1 MREQTIQAIL
11 DKKIIAILRGV
22 APKYLT
28 DLAKALQAGGIGLIE
43 ITFDQAKPETWVE
56 TQKGIALINETF
68 SGAVLAG
75 AGTVLTPEQVR
86 LAHGGGAKYIISP
99 NADAQVIGLTRELG
113 MVSIPGCMTPT
124 EAQAAHQAGA
134 DFIKLLPAGTL
145 GTGYVKALRGPLNH
159 LRYLAV
165 GGVYT
170 DNAAEYLRAGC
181 SGLGIASGLF
191 EPAWLSEGAWDRVTD
206 RAKRFVAAAQA

>member
-68 SGAVLAG
+68 SGSVLAG
-75 AGTVLTPEQVR
+75 AGTVLTPEQVH

-134 DFIKLLPAGTL
+134 DFIKLFPAGTL
-145 GTGYVKALRGPLNH
+145 GSGYVKALRGPLNH

-165 GGVYT
+165 GGVNA
-170 DNAAEYLRAGC
+170 DNAAEYLKAGC

-191 EPAWLSEGAWDRVTD
+191 EPAWLPEGAWDRVAD